1 MNPLRLYAYVG
12 PASVR
17 LASVAQ
23 PPGVP
28 ITSREAL
35 RAWLAASAEA
45 RRDAAT
51 FVVDATGA
59 LRLAPRRSE
68 HVACAGGGDVLAAGE
83 IAFAPDASSVRWCSN
98 QSSGYCPEPASF
110 AALARAL
117 AAVGVAAPAGYDLTC
132 EWRRC
137 AACGQTNLVKETCFT
152 CGACDAALPE
162 AWNFGQEP

>member
-1 MNPLRLYAYVG
+1 VNPLQHYPYVG

-17 LASVAQ
+17 IASVAQ
-23 PPGVP
+23 PPGAP

-35 RAWLAASAEA
+35 RAWLAASPEA

-51 FVVDATGA
+51 FVVDVEGV

-83 IAFAPDASSVRWCSN
+83 IAFTPDAASVRWCSN

-117 AAVGVAAPAGYDLTC
+117 GAMGVAAPEGYDLAC

-137 AACGQTNLVKETCFT
+137 AVCAQINLVKDAVLT

-162 AWNFGQEP
+162 VWNFAQGP